1 MASVNMS
8 GTLREQITANYR
20 IQLEKAYRKTHQIQP
35 TIDQIGEYLLNVHP
49 SFVKLVEIDEQ
60 YIETFKQ
67 FNKEKDIDQGYS
79 SPISSS
85 EHIKPIDQLGIICNP
100 NRPPEENMTMI
111 ENWHAPYLEMDW
123 NDEEEEKPASDNYV
137 EGDVAVKLDNV
148 NLYSPYK
155 FNLAYERGWR
165 SKGFAPNADFALVV
179 TDKEMCNSL
188 SPIGEIESKLNTE
201 VDKFE
206 KSISSITTLKRFL
219 DEWPA
224 GKSLIPSEYIDRM
237 NKKTVRRKSTA
248 TTVEQLIPDEL
259 KEEMNEVIL
268 TNKLMGE

>member
-1 MASVNMS
+1 
-8 GTLREQITANYR
+8 
-20 IQLEKAYRKTHQIQP
+20 
-35 TIDQIGEYLLNVHP
+35 
-49 SFVKLVEIDEQ
+49 
-60 YIETFKQ
+60 
-67 FNKEKDIDQGYS
+67 
-79 SPISSS
+79 
-85 EHIKPIDQLGIICNP
+85 
-100 NRPPEENMTMI
+100 
-111 ENWHAPYLEMDW
+111 
-123 NDEEEEKPASDNYV
+123 
-137 EGDVAVKLDNV
+137 
-148 NLYSPYK
+148 
-155 FNLAYERGWR
+155 
-165 SKGFAPNADFALVV
+165 
-179 TDKEMCNSL
+179 MCNSL